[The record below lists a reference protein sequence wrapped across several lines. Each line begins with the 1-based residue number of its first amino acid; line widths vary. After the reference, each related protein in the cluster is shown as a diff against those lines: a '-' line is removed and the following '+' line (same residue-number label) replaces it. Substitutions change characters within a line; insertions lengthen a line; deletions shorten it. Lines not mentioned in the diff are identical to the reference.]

1 MKYDI
6 VLCEVTSRRMLSKEV
21 VTKMMDALDSDEFYA
36 YSFSP
41 LSVHDR
47 GINGFITKTAMS
59 EFGNDDDYSYLD
71 FCDDLENILKNYD
84 GEPIRSG
91 KTILKTA
98 EDWIKEA

>member
-59 EFGNDDDYSYLD
+59 EF
-71 FCDDLENILKNYD
+71 IV
-84 GEPIRSG
+84 I
-91 KTILKTA
+91 
-98 EDWIKEA
+98 WIFVMT